1 MSAKTSSNPLSVD
14 FTLKIPHIVDCC
26 QEKGAFMHKIREF
39 RIQNGLTQMDLAV
52 IIGVSK
58 QSISAYETGEREPM
72 VNTLAKIAIALGT
85 TPDELIEFKKIH
97 DELSEDIL
105 EMIQKTKKP
114 IL

>member
-1 MSAKTSSNPLSVD
+1 
-14 FTLKIPHIVDCC
+14 
-26 QEKGAFMHKIREF
+26 MHKIREF